1 MMPTFLRRPSMID
14 PGAGE
19 SRIAPWRRPPGSRSC
34 LAAAALALASACQG
48 MAADPAQGLLH
59 GGDRWCA
66 VGDSI
71 THGGMWHGYVYLFHA
86 TRFPGQRFEMANCGI
101 SGDVAGGGL
110 SRLSWDIMPHQPTV
124 ASLMFGMNDVGRYL
138 YEFGQDGA
146 QVIQQRER
154 VLNEYTLKMRKLAD
168 ELKSNGVRLIFM
180 TPTPFDQTAVL
191 DKAYEKG
198 AVGVNDGL
206 TKVAARVRELAAEFH
221 APVVDLHG
229 PMTRLTLQRQQA
241 DPHFTLLRTDRV
253 HPVDTGH
260 LVMAWLFLKAE
271 GVPGVVSDVA
281 LDGASGQVLRAGNA
295 KVSGV
300 VAQGG
305 SVEFTVEEAALPFP
319 VAEREQTAL
328 KLVPFMEDLN
338 RETLQVSGLGAGSH
352 KVSIDDVA
360 LGTFTAEELAA
371 GINLATHNDTPQ
383 FRQALE
389 AMKINDERH
398 RVTATKLRAIAYID
412 FKLGYKGG
420 TPDLGAQSRIEQATK
435 LASEAKPGDWMKSQY
450 TEYVASK
457 PHEAELKRQVA
468 DLTDRL
474 WQSVQP
480 KPHRYAIRPVVGG
493 GVR

>member
-1 MMPTFLRRPSMID
+1 MMPLSSRRPSMID
-14 PGAGE
+14 PGTVE
-19 SRIAPWRRPPGSRSC
+19 RRIRPPRRAPAMRA
-34 LAAAALALASACQG
+34 LLTAAALALGTARPG
-48 MAADPAQGLLH
+48 LAADSAQGLLH

-66 VGDSI
+66 IGDSI
-71 THGGMWHGYVYLFHA
+71 THGGLWHGYVYLFHA

-110 SRLSWDIMPHQPTV
+110 NRLSWDIMPHQPTV
-124 ASLMFGMNDVGRYL
+124 ASLAFGMNDVGRYL
-138 YEFGQDGA
+138 YESGQDGA
-146 QVIQQRER
+146 QAIQQRER
-154 VLNEYTLKMRKLAD
+154 ALNEYTLKMRKLAD

-180 TPTPFDQTAVL
+180 TPSPFDQTAVL
-191 DKAYEKG
+191 DKPYEKG

-229 PMTRLTLQRQQA
+229 PMTRLTLARQQA

-260 LVMAWLFLKAE
+260 FVMAWLFLKAE
-271 GVPGVVSDVA
+271 GVPGAVSDIA
-281 LDGASGQVLRAGNA
+281 LDAASGRVLRAGNA

-319 VAEREQTAL
+319 LAEREQAAL
-328 KLVPFMEDLN
+328 KLVPFMQELN
-338 RETLQVSGLGAGSH
+338 RETLQVSGLGAGPH
-352 KVSIDDVA
+352 KVSIDDTA
-360 LGTFTAEELAA
+360 IGTFSAEDLAA
-371 GINLATHNDTPQ
+371 GIDLAAHSDTPQ
-383 FRQALE
+383 YRQALE

-398 RVTATKLRAIAYID
+398 RLAATKLRAIAYID

-420 TPDLGAQSRIEQATK
+420 SPDLGAQARIEQAAK
-435 LASEAKPGDWMKSQY
+435 LAAEAKPGDWMKSQY

-457 PHEAELKRQVA
+457 PHEAELKRQLA

-474 WQSVQP
+474 WAAVQP
-480 KPHRYAIRPVVGG
+480 RAHRYAVRPAGTGG
-493 GVR
+493 AR